1 MNKTRDQIL
10 NEAFIGKKPTD
21 KLFGHWKDLTDFI
34 KSHPHDPHLK
44 EKCYLDFKKELSSL
58 FGFDRTE
65 LVVIPTA
72 DINAM
77 TLPIRFD
84 DEDLQTLTD
93 LFLVNDKI
101 GNTWS
106 VKHLDARE
114 EDDTYNIGTIIVK

>member
-1 MNKTRDQIL
+1 MENKTTKQIL

-21 KLFGHWKDLTDFI
+21 KLFSHWKDLTDFI
-34 KSHPHDPHLK
+34 KSHPHDLHLK
-44 EKCYLDFKKELSSL
+44 EKCYLDFKKELSAL

-93 LFLVNDKI
+93 LFLVNDKMI
-101 GNTWS
+101 NTS
-106 VKHLDARE
+106 NGRHMAVKAHP
-114 EDDTYNIGTIIVK
+114 YKGQV